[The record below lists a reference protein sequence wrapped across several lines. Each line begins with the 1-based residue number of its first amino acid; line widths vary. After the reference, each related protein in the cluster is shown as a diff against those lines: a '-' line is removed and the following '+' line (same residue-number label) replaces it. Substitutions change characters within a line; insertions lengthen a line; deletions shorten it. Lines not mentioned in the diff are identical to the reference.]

1 MLKKDHDFLSSV
13 ICFLPRVTIS
23 LIPVFSPFFRF
34 PSHQMSIYKEQRY
47 PSLNFPVPNI
57 KLAPVCLPIEQGLLL
72 LVWSCAQRL
81 AFLWFS
87 ILNIICV
94 QIYSASQL
102 LFRKEKKT
110 TVIVW
115 WRCQI
120 FVILLQPEGQLVGK
134 LLGGILIMSP
144 ILAVYKNDDNWMPI
158 PEDGPNFGFA
168 CLCHLSHIRI
178 FFFILTEHFILTNIS

>member
-23 LIPVFSPFFRF
+23 LIPVFSPFFRS

-102 LFRKEKKT
+102 LFRKKKKNNKKQTNKQKTEKNKQT
-110 TVIVW
+110 NQTRW
-115 WRCQI
+115 LSFQWEKR
-120 FVILLQPEGQLVGK
+120 LQAKAPLPHFSSFK
-134 LLGGILIMSP
+134 
-144 ILAVYKNDDNWMPI
+144 
-158 PEDGPNFGFA
+158 GF
-168 CLCHLSHIRI
+168 
-178 FFFILTEHFILTNIS
+178 HFCPKFT

>member
-1 MLKKDHDFLSSV
+1 MGIRQMLKKDHDFLSSV

-102 LFRKEKKT
+102 LFRKKKKNNKKQTNKQKTEKNKQT
-110 TVIVW
+110 NQTRW
-115 WRCQI
+115 
-120 FVILLQPEGQLVGK
+120 
-134 LLGGILIMSP
+134 
-144 ILAVYKNDDNWMPI
+144 
-158 PEDGPNFGFA
+158 
-168 CLCHLSHIRI
+168 LS
-178 FFFILTEHFILTNIS
+178 FQ

>member
-102 LFRKEKKT
+102 LFRKKKKT
-110 TVIVW
+110 TKNKQTNKKQRKKNKQTKPDGFLFSERNVSKPRRLYPTSPVSRVFISAQNSPNKVLKALG
-115 WRCQI
+115 
-120 FVILLQPEGQLVGK
+120 VDGGVQPF
-134 LLGGILIMSP
+134 SS
-144 ILAVYKNDDNWMPI
+144 
-158 PEDGPNFGFA
+158 FA
-168 CLCHLSHIRI
+168 
-178 FFFILTEHFILTNIS
+178 